1 MKYRHFP
8 AAALA
13 AGLLFCT
20 LFSGLTAY
28 ADDKKS
34 ELTQKQTDTRQE
46 YEAAQ
51 SALEELQNEQTQTE
65 SEVAALTGQAAEL
78 AGQITAVTDAVQNA
92 QTVLDERQAAADA
105 ARAALDAKQAEYN
118 ARLAV
123 CREQLRAMQ
132 RLDGGG
138 AVWLLAQ
145 AKSLYQLL
153 TFDAILQQMSA
164 RNSTVLAELDAEAA
178 ALEQARAAADEAARQ
193 AADAKAA
200 LEQQQAAL
208 ADTQTALESALLDA
222 NSTLTAQQAAA
233 QAQAAVTDAAKKA
246 YEDATA
252 ALDAYVREQSRR
264 YTTADLHLTS
274 LDFRCPLDSYG
285 RITTQFAEPD
295 PWGIPHRG
303 TDFAAPGGTPIY
315 AIADGVVSAART
327 MNSYGNCVQVSH
339 GTADD
344 GHRYDSLYAH
354 MSSIAVAQGATVQ
367 KGDLLGYVGN
377 TGNVYGAARA
387 LLTLL
392 AVVLRPAVRAAD
404 SFKAALTHPRQLAG
418 YAVPLLAAGVL
429 AWFERT
435 ALTRPFVLRVEV
447 GGQVV
452 GYVTDEQAFDAARAD
467 VQARLTGVAGWNVQ
481 PAYTLVMADADTRP
495 MTERETADAILRA
508 AGGEIT
514 EGTAV
519 YLDGALRFVTD
530 EGDHLRQFLYA
541 VRAPW
546 QTDGVQTDFVHA
558 LRLVDGIYPAAAITP
573 YRDLTAALRADDL
586 LQVKAVR
593 YETVT
598 RELSFETQT
607 IEDAGLDFG
616 KTETVQAGQN
626 GSELVTSEIT
636 TVAGEVVSTRVVDV
650 QLVQAS
656 VPEVIHRGTRL
667 KSGMIGRLGTGS
679 FLWPVPGYSG
689 ISRWAS
695 LPYGHRGVDIT
706 APYGTPIY
714 AADAG
719 TVIAA
724 QWHNHPTMSWG
735 YYVEI
740 DHGNGYKTLY
750 AHMSSFV
757 VQAGQTVEKGQL
769 IGYVGATGAATGPH
783 CHFEMYYNNALISA
797 RNVFPDM

>member
-28 ADDKKS
+28 ADDKKG
-34 ELTQKQTDTRQE
+34 ELTQKQTETRQE

-78 AGQITAVTDAVQNA
+78 AGQITVVTDAVQNA
-92 QTVLDERQAAADA
+92 QTVLDERLAAADA
-105 ARAALDAKQAEYN
+105 ARAALDAKQAEYD

-132 RLDGGG
+132 RLYGGG

-153 TFDAILQQMSA
+153 TFDAVLQQMSA

-208 ADTQTALESALLDA
+208 ADTQTALEAALLDA

-264 YTTADLHLTS
+264 YTK
-274 LDFRCPLDSYG
+274 
-285 RITTQFAEPD
+285 PD

-354 MSSIAVAQGATVQ
+354 MSSIAVAQGAAVQ

-377 TGNVYGAARA
+377 TGNVYGAGG
-387 LLTLL
+387 
-392 AVVLRPAVRAAD
+392 
-404 SFKAALTHPRQLAG
+404 G
-418 YAVPLLAAGVL
+418 YHLHL
-429 AWFERT
+429 E
-435 ALTRPFVLRVEV
+435 LRV
-447 GGQVV
+447 
-452 GYVTDEQAFDAARAD
+452 
-467 VQARLTGVAGWNVQ
+467 
-481 PAYTLVMADADTRP
+481 
-495 MTERETADAILRA
+495 
-508 AGGEIT
+508 
-514 EGTAV
+514 
-519 YLDGALRFVTD
+519 DGSRVDPLGFV
-530 EGDHLRQFLYA
+530 
-541 VRAPW
+541 
-546 QTDGVQTDFVHA
+546 
-558 LRLVDGIYPAAAITP
+558 
-573 YRDLTAALRADDL
+573 
-586 LQVKAVR
+586 
-593 YETVT
+593 
-598 RELSFETQT
+598 
-607 IEDAGLDFG
+607 
-616 KTETVQAGQN
+616 
-626 GSELVTSEIT
+626 
-636 TVAGEVVSTRVVDV
+636 
-650 QLVQAS
+650 
-656 VPEVIHRGTRL
+656 
-667 KSGMIGRLGTGS
+667 
-679 FLWPVPGYSG
+679 
-689 ISRWAS
+689 
-695 LPYGHRGVDIT
+695 
-706 APYGTPIY
+706 
-714 AADAG
+714 
-719 TVIAA
+719 
-724 QWHNHPTMSWG
+724 PT
-735 YYVEI
+735 
-740 DHGNGYKTLY
+740 H
-750 AHMSSFV
+750 
-757 VQAGQTVEKGQL
+757 
-769 IGYVGATGAATGPH
+769 
-783 CHFEMYYNNALISA
+783 
-797 RNVFPDM
+797 

>member
-28 ADDKKS
+28 ADDKKG
-34 ELTQKQTDTRQE
+34 ELTQKQTETRQE

-105 ARAALDAKQAEYN
+105 ARAALDAKQAEYD
-118 ARLAV
+118 ARL
-123 CREQLRAMQ
+123 
-132 RLDGGG
+132 

-153 TFDAILQQMSA
+153 TFDAVLQQMSA

-200 LEQQQAAL
+200 LEQRQAAL
-208 ADTQTALESALLDA
+208 ADTQTALEAALLDA

-354 MSSIAVAQGATVQ
+354 MSSIAVAQGAAVQ

-377 TGNVYGAARA
+377 TGNVYGAGG
-387 LLTLL
+387 
-392 AVVLRPAVRAAD
+392 
-404 SFKAALTHPRQLAG
+404 G
-418 YAVPLLAAGVL
+418 YHLHL
-429 AWFERT
+429 E
-435 ALTRPFVLRVEV
+435 LRV
-447 GGQVV
+447 
-452 GYVTDEQAFDAARAD
+452 
-467 VQARLTGVAGWNVQ
+467 
-481 PAYTLVMADADTRP
+481 
-495 MTERETADAILRA
+495 
-508 AGGEIT
+508 
-514 EGTAV
+514 
-519 YLDGALRFVTD
+519 DGSRVDPLGFV
-530 EGDHLRQFLYA
+530 
-541 VRAPW
+541 
-546 QTDGVQTDFVHA
+546 
-558 LRLVDGIYPAAAITP
+558 
-573 YRDLTAALRADDL
+573 
-586 LQVKAVR
+586 
-593 YETVT
+593 
-598 RELSFETQT
+598 
-607 IEDAGLDFG
+607 
-616 KTETVQAGQN
+616 
-626 GSELVTSEIT
+626 
-636 TVAGEVVSTRVVDV
+636 
-650 QLVQAS
+650 
-656 VPEVIHRGTRL
+656 
-667 KSGMIGRLGTGS
+667 
-679 FLWPVPGYSG
+679 
-689 ISRWAS
+689 
-695 LPYGHRGVDIT
+695 
-706 APYGTPIY
+706 
-714 AADAG
+714 
-719 TVIAA
+719 
-724 QWHNHPTMSWG
+724 PT
-735 YYVEI
+735 
-740 DHGNGYKTLY
+740 H
-750 AHMSSFV
+750 
-757 VQAGQTVEKGQL
+757 
-769 IGYVGATGAATGPH
+769 
-783 CHFEMYYNNALISA
+783 
-797 RNVFPDM
+797 

>member
-28 ADDKKS
+28 ADDKKG
-34 ELTQKQTDTRQE
+34 ELTQKQTETRQE

-78 AGQITAVTDAVQNA
+78 AGQITAVTAAVQNA
-92 QTVLDERQAAADA
+92 QTVLD
-105 ARAALDAKQAEYN
+105 

-153 TFDAILQQMSA
+153 TFDAVLQQMSA

-178 ALEQARAAADEAARQ
+178 ALEQARAAADEAALQ

-208 ADTQTALESALLDA
+208 ADTQTALEAALLDA

-354 MSSIAVAQGATVQ
+354 MSSIAVAQGAAVQ

-377 TGNVYGAARA
+377 TGNVYGAGG
-387 LLTLL
+387 
-392 AVVLRPAVRAAD
+392 
-404 SFKAALTHPRQLAG
+404 G
-418 YAVPLLAAGVL
+418 YHLHL
-429 AWFERT
+429 E
-435 ALTRPFVLRVEV
+435 LRV
-447 GGQVV
+447 
-452 GYVTDEQAFDAARAD
+452 
-467 VQARLTGVAGWNVQ
+467 
-481 PAYTLVMADADTRP
+481 
-495 MTERETADAILRA
+495 
-508 AGGEIT
+508 
-514 EGTAV
+514 
-519 YLDGALRFVTD
+519 DGSRVDPLGFV
-530 EGDHLRQFLYA
+530 
-541 VRAPW
+541 P
-546 QTDGVQTDFVHA
+546 
-558 LRLVDGIYPAAAITP
+558 
-573 YRDLTAALRADDL
+573 
-586 LQVKAVR
+586 
-593 YETVT
+593 
-598 RELSFETQT
+598 
-607 IEDAGLDFG
+607 
-616 KTETVQAGQN
+616 
-626 GSELVTSEIT
+626 
-636 TVAGEVVSTRVVDV
+636 
-650 QLVQAS
+650 
-656 VPEVIHRGTRL
+656 
-667 KSGMIGRLGTGS
+667 
-679 FLWPVPGYSG
+679 
-689 ISRWAS
+689 SR
-695 LPYGHRGVDIT
+695 
-706 APYGTPIY
+706 
-714 AADAG
+714 
-719 TVIAA
+719 
-724 QWHNHPTMSWG
+724 
-735 YYVEI
+735 
-740 DHGNGYKTLY
+740 
-750 AHMSSFV
+750 
-757 VQAGQTVEKGQL
+757 
-769 IGYVGATGAATGPH
+769 
-783 CHFEMYYNNALISA
+783 
-797 RNVFPDM
+797 